1 MDHNFMPSVLTIS
14 SVILALHYQTMIKR
28 LKFCPIPLA
37 FGESGT
43 GKTTALLSGLSLLG
57 IQDTRFFSK
66 VTKEKILQLLCS
78 SGIPL
83 GVDDPQSKGEISR
96 LIIDLFNGAKS
107 GTVTHGER
115 KPQSTCVIAANFTTL
130 DQQR

>member
-1 MDHNFMPSVLTIS
+1 MPAVMTIS
-14 SVILALHYQTMIKR
+14 SVILALHYQSMLKK

-43 GKTTALLSGLSLLG
+43 GKTTALLCGLGLLG
-57 IQDTRFFSK
+57 MQDFRFYSK

-78 SGIPL
+78 SGVPL
-83 GVDDPQSKGEISR
+83 GVDDPQSKGDISR
-96 LIIDLFNGAKS
+96 LLIDLFNGAKS
-107 GTVTHGER
+107 GTMTHGDK
-115 KPQSTCVIAANFTTL
+115 KPASTCVIAANFTTI